1 MSRKITLTA
10 WAAQQF
16 DPPPA
21 ERTLRLWVRE
31 GRIIPAPLKIGRAY
45 YVEPTARHIA
55 EVLADNRLV
64 NRLRRGWN

>member
-1 MSRKITLTA
+1 MSLKITLAA

-31 GRIIPAPLKIGRAY
+31 GRIVPAPLKIGRAY
-45 YVEPTARHIA
+45 YVEPSARHIA
-55 EVLADNRLV
+55 EVMADSRLV
-64 NRLRRGWN
+64 SRLRRG